1 MPVPLP
7 RIPGTP
13 VKPHKLSVFEKVIDE
28 YKKCGKGIFG
38 LLLIILMLALILTG
52 PMTAFTISHHVCSDR
67 DVVLTVSLVALP
79 VWILLIA
86 PILRHIGKWMDDNL

>member
-13 VKPHKLSVFEKVIDE
+13 VKPRKPSVFEKVIDE
-28 YKKCGKGIFG
+28 YKKCGKGITGFI
-38 LLLIILMLALILTG
+38 LIVLMTVLILIG
-52 PMTAFTISHHVCSDR
+52 PITAHTISSHVCSDKN
-67 DVVLTVSLVALP
+67 VILTVSLVSLP

-86 PILRHIGKWMDDNL
+86 PILRHIGNWMDDNL